1 MKSSVFVF
9 AAVLT
14 IVLSAASFAAG
25 VDADVE
31 AVKKVVEDA
40 YVKGIHIDRDV
51 AAVRGGFNPAF
62 IMFRLAHG
70 EVTQMTL
77 DEWVAGI
84 EKSRKERP
92 DPPPQKTTHE
102 FSMVDVTG
110 DAAVARVEIFKDGK
124 HIFTDYMSLY
134 KLSDGWKI
142 VGKIFYRHP

>member
-9 AAVLT
+9 AAALA
-14 IVLSAASFAAG
+14 IMLPAASFAAG

-31 AVKKVVEDA
+31 AVKQVIEDA
-40 YVKGIHIDRDV
+40 YVKGVHVDRDV
-51 AAVRGGFNPAF
+51 AAVRGGFAPAF
-62 IMFRLAHG
+62 IMFRLEKGA
-70 EVTQMTL
+70 VTRMTI

-84 EKSRKERP
+84 EKSKKDRP

-110 DAAVARVEIFKDGK
+110 DAAVARVEIYKDGK

-142 VGKIFYRHP
+142 VGKIFRRHP